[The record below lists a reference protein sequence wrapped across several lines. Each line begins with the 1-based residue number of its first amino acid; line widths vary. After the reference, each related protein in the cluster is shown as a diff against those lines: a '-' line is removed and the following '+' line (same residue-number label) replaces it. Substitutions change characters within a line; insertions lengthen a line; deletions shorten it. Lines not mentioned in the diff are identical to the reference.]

1 MRVGLYFFVK
11 VQFDQPGPLATSM
24 VFAVPKGEGV
34 SAMSER
40 LEREGVIDDRP
51 IFMTSILYFKYLR
64 GKGNVKAGEYE
75 FRKNATMREV
85 LDTLVQGKSIEHK
98 VTLAEGLTTQ
108 QIVEKIRANPDL
120 HGDIAEIPPEGS
132 LLPDTY
138 KFGRDDT
145 RQEIIERMQAAQA
158 KFLAKV
164 WEERDEGIV
173 VQTPE
178 EALILASI
186 VEKETG
192 RADERPRIASVFQ
205 NRLRKNMRLQSDPTI
220 IYGLVGG
227 KGVLDHPIQQ
237 DELDRDTQYNTYKIN
252 GLPPTPIAC
261 PGRASIEA
269 VLKPAKT
276 KDLYFVADGK
286 GGHVFAATLEDHNK
300 NVAKWRQ
307 VEREIRA
314 KEEQEAA
321 ARPLLPL
328 PRAGE
333 DDAATAAPAPKG
345 AAAAAVPAPAPD
357 ETAAAGSMAAD
368 MPGAFADPEA
378 LGDAAQGAAP
388 QAQTP
393 TPMPRRRARRCRSRS
408 AIPSAK
414 HQLQVRNAPNSA
426 IKAAEQA
433 SLLVRL
439 DRHDPEKHDWL
450 CPRRRRARRHELVL
464 GSAQRQRTQS
474 RSSSASCPR
483 ASRRSR
489 SGRAASARRSS
500 RAAIA
505 PSISPSGA
513 REGRPRFA

>member
-1 MRVGLYFFVK
+1 GLSAMSLTRDIPSTANDNRELVAATPAGRQPVVLAPRSPTETLEPMRPPSLPDREPPEERSHPFLSFLDGLVSLLFIMAGLAAALYYFVR
-11 VQFDQPGPLATSM
+11 VQFDQPGPRVTSL

-40 LEREGVIDDRP
+40 LQREGVIDDRP

-85 LDTLVQGKSIEHK
+85 LDTLVEGKSIEHK

-108 QIVEKIRANPDL
+108 QMVEKIKANPDL
-120 HGDIAEIPPEGS
+120 HGDITQIPPEGS

-164 WEERDEGIV
+164 WDQRDEGIV

-205 NRLRKNMRLQSDPTI
+205 NRLRKNIRLQSDPTI
-220 IYGLVGG
+220 IYGIVGG

-237 DELDRDTQYNTYKIN
+237 EELDRDTQYNTYKIN

-261 PGRASIEA
+261 PGRAAIEA

-286 GGHVFAATLEDHNK
+286 GGHVFAATLEEHNR

-314 KEEQEAA
+314 KEAQEAA
-321 ARPLLPL
+321 AAVAA
-328 PRAGE
+328 AGTTGE
-333 DDAATAAPAPKG
+333 AEAAVPAVKG
-345 AAAAAVPAPAPD
+345 AAAPTLAPD
-357 ETAAAGSMAAD
+357 ETGAAGTVAAD

-378 LGDAAQGAAP
+378 LVGASDGA
-388 QAQTP
+388 T
-393 TPMPRRRARRCRSRS
+393 
-408 AIPSAK
+408 AK
-414 HQLQVRNAPNSA
+414 GETVPKPLRNP
-426 IKAAEQA
+426 K
-433 SLLVRL
+433 R
-439 DRHDPEKHDWL
+439 
-450 CPRRRRARRHELVL
+450 
-464 GSAQRQRTQS
+464 
-474 RSSSASCPR
+474 
-483 ASRRSR
+483 
-489 SGRAASARRSS
+489 
-500 RAAIA
+500 
-505 PSISPSGA
+505 
-513 REGRPRFA
+513 

>member
-1 MRVGLYFFVK
+1 MSLTRDIPSTANDNRELVAARPAGRQPVVLAPRSPTETLEPMRPPSLPDREPPEERSHPFLSFLDGLVSLLFIMAGLAAALYYFLR
-11 VQFDQPGPLATSM
+11 VQFDQPGPLVTSL

-40 LEREGVIDDRP
+40 LQREGVIDDRP

-85 LDTLVQGKSIEHK
+85 LDTLVEGKSIEHK

-108 QIVEKIRANPDL
+108 QMVEKIKANPDL
-120 HGDIAEIPPEGS
+120 HGDITQIPPEGS

-164 WEERDEGIV
+164 WDQRDEGIV

-205 NRLRKNMRLQSDPTI
+205 NRLRKNIRLQSDPTI
-220 IYGLVGG
+220 IYGIVGG

-261 PGRASIEA
+261 PGRAAIEA

-286 GGHVFAATLEDHNK
+286 GGHVFAATLEEHNR

-314 KEEQEAA
+314 KEAQEAA
-321 ARPLLPL
+321 AAVAA
-328 PRAGE
+328 AGTTGE
-333 DDAATAAPAPKG
+333 AEAAVPAVKG
-345 AAAAAVPAPAPD
+345 AAAPTLAPD
-357 ETAAAGSMAAD
+357 ETGAAGTVAAD

-378 LGDAAQGAAP
+378 LIGASDGA
-388 QAQTP
+388 T
-393 TPMPRRRARRCRSRS
+393 
-408 AIPSAK
+408 AK
-414 HQLQVRNAPNSA
+414 GEAVPKPLRNP
-426 IKAAEQA
+426 K
-433 SLLVRL
+433 R
-439 DRHDPEKHDWL
+439 
-450 CPRRRRARRHELVL
+450 
-464 GSAQRQRTQS
+464 
-474 RSSSASCPR
+474 
-483 ASRRSR
+483 
-489 SGRAASARRSS
+489 
-500 RAAIA
+500 
-505 PSISPSGA
+505 
-513 REGRPRFA
+513 